1 MRFVVLAVAL
11 AGFWFALSGYFK
23 PLLIAV
29 GTASILLCL
38 WVAYRMRT
46 IDEEGIPLQLLG
58 GSITYLPWLLIE
70 IVKSSWS
77 VAQIIIDPRL
87 PISPTMTRVRGSQK
101 TPVGLNVY
109 ANSITLTPGTVTTNV
124 AGNDLTVH
132 ALIASNAD
140 DLEGG
145 DMDRRV
151 TRFEGA

>member
-11 AGFWFALSGYFK
+11 AGFWFALSGYTK
-23 PLLIAV
+23 PLLLAV
-29 GTASILLCL
+29 GTLSVALCL

-46 IDEEGIPLQLLG
+46 IDEEGIPLQILG
-58 GSITYLPWLLIE
+58 GAITYLPWLLVE

-77 VAQIIIDPRL
+77 VAQIITDPRL
-87 PISPTMTRVRGSQK
+87 PISPTMTRVRGTQK

-124 AGNDLTVH
+124 AGNDLTIH
-132 ALIASNAD
+132 ALVSENAD
-140 DLEGG
+140 DVEQG